1 MPKINLLQ
9 QAAADAAGAK
19 AKPISTQ
26 TTQQLVMLIV
36 VLFGVVTVI
45 FFDFSIT
52 NRENDRVKNDLA
64 QEQKVAQELSKLK
77 EDGEELQRKI
87 ALVENRIKVIKQLRA
102 EQRGP
107 VAVLSQ
113 INERIP
119 IGVKLDSITQR
130 DNLMTVIGTTNTE
143 GLITSFS
150 KELEFSRGLFSDFNV
165 QTELIPAAQN
175 AEQSWRF
182 TIRCKYNPP
191 TATQTPEA
199 NQTASNTN

>member
-9 QAAADAAGAK
+9 QAATDAAGSRS
-19 AKPISTQ
+19 KPISTQ
-26 TTQQLVMLIV
+26 TTQQLVMLTA
-36 VLFGVVTVI
+36 VLLGVLTVI

-52 NRENDRVKNDLA
+52 NNENDRVKNELA

-77 EDGEELQRKI
+77 DDGEELQRKI

-107 VAVLSQ
+107 VAVLSR

-130 DNLMTVIGTTNTE
+130 DNLMTIIGNTNTE
-143 GLITSFS
+143 NLITSFS
-150 KELEFSRGLFSDFNV
+150 KDLEFSGGLFTDFNV
-165 QTELIPAAQN
+165 QTELIPPTGT

-191 TATQTPEA
+191 QATQNPEIT
-199 NQTASNTN
+199 QTASNTN

>member
-9 QAAADAAGAK
+9 QAATDAAGAK

-26 TTQQLVMLIV
+26 TTQQLIMLV
-36 VLFGVVTVI
+36 AVLLGVLAVI
-45 FFDFSIT
+45 FFDFTIT
-52 NRENDRVKNDLA
+52 NRENERVKNELL

-87 ALVENRIKVIKQLRA
+87 TLVDNRIKVIKQLRA

-107 VAVLSQ
+107 VAVLSR

-119 IGVKLDSITQR
+119 IGVRLDSITQR
-130 DNLMTVIGTTNTE
+130 DSLMTIIGNTNTE

-150 KELEFSRGLFSDFNV
+150 KDLEFSGGLFTDFNV
-165 QTELIPAAQN
+165 QTEIIAAT
-175 AEQSWRF
+175 ATTEQAWRF

-191 TATQTPEA
+191 VASQSTEVSQTAT
-199 NQTASNTN
+199 N